1 MTPTNRPPVVLL
13 HALPLDSSMWDT
25 QARRLRARGHPVLTY
40 DQRGFGGTPLGTDPP
55 SLDLVADDLARR
67 MDRRGMTRAVVVGAS
82 MGGYVAMAF
91 LRRHRA
97 RVLGLGLLSTRGTA
111 DTAKAAA
118 ERRGFAERILDDS
131 LRDQLVART
140 TPMLLG
146 ATTRAE
152 APDTVAR
159 VVSLA
164 AAAAPEAVAWAQR
177 AIAARPGAMDDL
189 RTTDVPA
196 LVVAGEED
204 ELVSLHEARHLTST
218 LPQGRLVTVP
228 RAGHL
233 PPVEAP
239 QRTTDALV
247 ELLDTAGAAERNG
260 ADAC

>member
-1 MTPTNRPPVVLL
+1 MTPANRPPVVLL

-25 QARRLRARGHPVLTY
+25 QARRLRARGHLVLTH
-40 DQRGFGGTPLGTDPP
+40 DQRGFAGTPLGTDRP

-67 MDRRGMTRAVVVGAS
+67 MDQRAMSRAVVVGAS

-111 DTAKAAA
+111 DTPEGAAQ
-118 ERRGFAERILDDS
+118 RRGFAELILDDS
-131 LRDQLVART
+131 QRDRLVART
-140 TPMLLG
+140 TPTLLG
-146 ATTRAE
+146 TTTRSAS
-152 APDTVAR
+152 PDTVAR

-164 AAAAPEAVAWAQR
+164 AAADPEAVAWAQR
-177 AIAARPGAMDDL
+177 AIAARPGALDDL
-189 RTTDVPA
+189 RRTDVPA

-204 ELVSLHEARHLTST
+204 ELVSLDEARQLAST
-218 LPQGRLVTVP
+218 LPHGRLVTVP
-228 RAGHL
+228 RTGHL

-247 ELLDTAGAAERNG
+247 ELLDTVGAAERNG

>member
-1 MTPTNRPPVVLL
+1 MTPANRPPVVLL

-25 QARRLRARGHPVLTY
+25 QARRLRARGHPVLTF
-40 DQRGFGGTPLGTDPP
+40 DQRGFGGTPLGADPP
-55 SLDLVADDLARR
+55 SLDLVADDLAHQ
-67 MDRRGMTRAVVVGAS
+67 MERRGMARAVVVGSS

-111 DTAKAAA
+111 DTAEGAAQ
-118 ERRGFAERILDDS
+118 RRGFAELILDDAQ
-131 LRDQLVART
+131 RDRLVART

-146 ATTRAE
+146 ATTRTE

-177 AIAARPGAMDDL
+177 AIAARPGALDDL
-189 RTTDVPA
+189 RTTEVPA
-196 LVVAGEED
+196 VVVAGEED
-204 ELVSLHEARHLTST
+204 ELVSPDEARQLAAA
-218 LPQGRLVTVP
+218 LPHGRLVTVP

-247 ELLDTAGAAERNG
+247 ELLDTVGATERKG